1 MRRSTLAFGLA
12 LLASAARAGCPAP
25 TGQLP
30 VEAVAAPLPDPNW
43 QARVAA
49 VDSIVAGTDLSKVHL
64 LYLGD
69 SLTEAWAPPVFG
81 HFNGYR
87 GALNLGVRGSGTQ
100 SLLYI
105 LDRLPLGTRLQPQ
118 AVVLLIGTNNL
129 WPGVPI
135 KNVAAGIAAVV
146 GQLRQKL
153 PRARILLVDLL
164 PRGESP
170 NDPVRSQIAEVN
182 KAIAACA
189 DSTVSIADP
198 GPLLLDARGI
208 YSKDISFDGLHL
220 TWTGYAILSTA
231 LEPAIRRAL
240 SEN

>member
-1 MRRSTLAFGLA
+1 MRRSVLAFGLA
-12 LLASAARAGCPAP
+12 LLASAARASCPAP
-25 TGQLP
+25 VGQLP
-30 VEAVAAPLPDPNW
+30 VEAVPAPLPDPNW

-49 VDSIVAGTDLSKVHL
+49 VDSIVAGSDLSKVHL
-64 LYLGD
+64 LFLGD
-69 SLTEAWAPPVFG
+69 SLTEAWAPPVFS
-81 HFNGYR
+81 HFNAYR

-105 LDRLPLGTRLQPQ
+105 LDRLPLGGRLQPQ

-135 KNVAAGIAAVV
+135 KNVVSGIAAVLA
-146 GQLRQKL
+146 QLRQKL
-153 PRARILLVDLL
+153 PHARIVLVDLL

-170 NDPVRSQIAEVN
+170 NDPVRGQVAEVN

-189 DSTVSIADP
+189 DSAISVV
-198 GPLLLDARGI
+198 DAGSMLVDAKGV
-208 YSKDISFDGLHL
+208 YSKDISFDALHL
-220 TWTGYAILSTA
+220 TWIGYAILGAA

-240 SEN
+240 GEN

>member
-1 MRRSTLAFGLA
+1 MRRSALALVFG
-12 LLASAARAGCPAP
+12 LLASAAWAGCPVPAGAP
-25 TGQLP
+25 P
-30 VEAVAAPLPDPNW
+30 IEAIPAPLPDPNW

-64 LYLGD
+64 LFLGD
-69 SLTEAWAPPVFG
+69 SLTEAWAPPVFN
-81 HFNGYR
+81 HFNAYR

-118 AVVLLIGTNNL
+118 VVVLLIGTNNL

-135 KNVAAGIAAVV
+135 KNVTTGIAAVLA
-146 GQLRQKL
+146 QLRQKL
-153 PRARILLVDLL
+153 PHARIVLVDLL

-189 DSTVSIADP
+189 DSAISIADP
-198 GPLLLDARGI
+198 GPMLIDAKGI
-208 YSKDISFDGLHL
+208 YSKDISFDALHL
-220 TWTGYAILSTA
+220 TWLGYAILGAA
-231 LEPAIRRAL
+231 LEPSIKRAL